1 MKRLTLALGII
12 ITMALTVT
20 AQGVDGIKRNSS
32 YLYGEGGGVTLQAAK
47 EAALA
52 DLIQKISVTVHSD
65 FTSKERE
72 LNQDGNVT
80 SDAEYQSIIRSYS
93 TATLTNIKT
102 IVLKPEPDA
111 SVFLYIAK
119 SEIDRIFE
127 SRVAKAKEFVGN
139 ADEALK
145 NGQIDDALRY
155 YYWSY
160 CLVKSLRYPNEAKIF
175 VDGQE
180 RSLLAW
186 LPTRI
191 DDVMGKVKVQSR
203 RMADNTYEITATYDG
218 RPVRSMDYTYFD
230 GVDNSPVYSILD
242 GKGLVEL
249 RPGMAMDAVQLKLEY
264 EFRGLSRN
272 DSEVEAVVGAMKPAV
287 YRRAYHRVALDS
299 AASPAESTSTD
310 VNGSMQSPLALTNM
324 GTLGTAVMK
333 PVMQALRSGSIEQC
347 RKKFTAEG
355 WEEFSKLM
363 GYGKVT
369 LMDDIHLD
377 YFADGDCVVCRGL
390 PVSCRFNRGRVFNEK
405 LSFYIDSNSK
415 QITHVAM
422 GLGREAMNDVVLGHL
437 DWSEKSRTRI
447 VGFLEDYRTA
457 YATKNLEY
465 LDKVFDD
472 NAVIVLGKRL
482 QVAPQLNKE
491 GYMNNHRVQFTQLTK
506 REFLRNLR
514 RQFQSKDYINLHF
527 SQNRI
532 YQLQKGVER
541 YGIEIK
547 QDYYSSNYGDTGYL
561 TMIFDLTN
569 PDQPVIHVRTWQE
582 QPDPNFGVVSPAD
595 F

>member
-32 YLYGEGGGVTLQAAK
+32 YLYGEGGGATLQAAK

-93 TATLTNIKT
+93 TATLTNVKT

-203 RMADNTYEITATYDG
+203 RTADNTYEITATYDG

-287 YRRAYHRVALDS
+287 YRRAYHRVALDG

-310 VNGSMQSPLALTNM
+310 VNGSMQSPLALTDM

-333 PVMQALRSGSIEQC
+333 PVMQALRSGFLEQC

-561 TMIFDLTN
+561 TLIFDLTN

>member
-52 DLIQKISVTVHSD
+52 DLIRKISVTVHSD

-93 TATLTNIKT
+93 TATLTNVKT

-203 RMADNTYEITATYDG
+203 RTADNTYEITATYDG

-287 YRRAYHRVALDS
+287 YRRAYHRVALDG

-310 VNGSMQSPLALTNM
+310 VNGSMQSPLALTDM

-491 GYMNNHRVQFTQLTK
+491 GYMNNLRVQFTQLTK

-561 TMIFDLTN
+561 TLIFDLTN

>member
-93 TATLTNIKT
+93 TATLTNVKT

-203 RMADNTYEITATYDG
+203 RTADNTYEITATYDG

-287 YRRAYHRVALDS
+287 YRRAYHRVALDG

-310 VNGSMQSPLALTNM
+310 VNGSMQSPLALTDM

-347 RKKFTAEG
+347 RKKFTVEG

-405 LSFYIDSNSK
+405 LSFYIDSNTK

-561 TMIFDLTN
+561 TLIFDLTN

>member
-93 TATLTNIKT
+93 TATLTNVKT

-203 RMADNTYEITATYDG
+203 RTADNTYEITATYDG

-287 YRRAYHRVALDS
+287 YRRAYHRVALDG
-299 AASPAESTSTD
+299 AASPAESTSTG
-310 VNGSMQSPLALTNM
+310 VNGSMQSPLALTDM

-415 QITHVAM
+415 QITHIAM

-561 TMIFDLTN
+561 TLIFDLTN
-569 PDQPVIHVRTWQE
+569 PDQPVIHVRT
-582 QPDPNFGVVSPAD
+582 
-595 F
+595 

>member
-1 MKRLTLALGII
+1 MKRLILALGII

-93 TATLTNIKT
+93 TATLTNVKT

-203 RMADNTYEITATYDG
+203 RTADNTYEITATYDG

-287 YRRAYHRVALDS
+287 YRRAYHRVALDG

-310 VNGSMQSPLALTNM
+310 VNGSMQSPLALTDM

-333 PVMQALRSGSIEQC
+333 PVMQALRSGSIELC

-561 TMIFDLTN
+561 TLIFDLTN

>member
-1 MKRLTLALGII
+1 MKRLILALCII

-93 TATLTNIKT
+93 TATLTNVKT

-203 RMADNTYEITATYDG
+203 RTADNTYEITATYDG

-272 DSEVEAVVGAMKPAV
+272 DSEVEAVVGAIKPAV
-287 YRRAYHRVALDS
+287 YRRAYHRVALDGV
-299 AASPAESTSTD
+299 ASPAESTSTD
-310 VNGSMQSPLALTNM
+310 VNGSMQSPLALTDM

-491 GYMNNHRVQFTQLTK
+491 GYMNNLRVQFTQLTK

-561 TMIFDLTN
+561 TLIFDLTN

>member
-52 DLIQKISVTVHSD
+52 DLIQKISVTAHSD

-93 TATLTNIKT
+93 TATLTNVKT

-203 RMADNTYEITATYDG
+203 RTADNTYEITQPTTADRCGLWT
-218 RPVRSMDYTYFD
+218 
-230 GVDNSPVYSILD
+230 ILIST
-242 GKGLVEL
+242 
-249 RPGMAMDAVQLKLEY
+249 AWTTA
-264 EFRGLSRN
+264 LSTA
-272 DSEVEAVVGAMKPAV
+272 SSTAKAWWSCA
-287 YRRAYHRVALDS
+287 RAWRWTPCS
-299 AASPAESTSTD
+299 
-310 VNGSMQSPLALTNM
+310 
-324 GTLGTAVMK
+324 
-333 PVMQALRSGSIEQC
+333 
-347 RKKFTAEG
+347 
-355 WEEFSKLM
+355 
-363 GYGKVT
+363 
-369 LMDDIHLD
+369 
-377 YFADGDCVVCRGL
+377 
-390 PVSCRFNRGRVFNEK
+390 
-405 LSFYIDSNSK
+405 
-415 QITHVAM
+415 
-422 GLGREAMNDVVLGHL
+422 
-437 DWSEKSRTRI
+437 
-447 VGFLEDYRTA
+447 
-457 YATKNLEY
+457 
-465 LDKVFDD
+465 
-472 NAVIVLGKRL
+472 
-482 QVAPQLNKE
+482 
-491 GYMNNHRVQFTQLTK
+491 
-506 REFLRNLR
+506 
-514 RQFQSKDYINLHF
+514 
-527 SQNRI
+527 
-532 YQLQKGVER
+532 
-541 YGIEIK
+541 
-547 QDYYSSNYGDTGYL
+547 
-561 TMIFDLTN
+561 
-569 PDQPVIHVRTWQE
+569 
-582 QPDPNFGVVSPAD
+582 
-595 F
+595 

>member
-80 SDAEYQSIIRSYS
+80 SDVEYQSIIRSYS
-93 TATLTNIKT
+93 TATLTNVKT

-160 CLVKSLRYPNEAKIF
+160 CLVKSLRYPNEAKIL

-203 RMADNTYEITATYDG
+203 RTADNTYEITATYDG

-287 YRRAYHRVALDS
+287 YRRAYHRVALDG

-310 VNGSMQSPLALTNM
+310 VNGSMQSPLALTDM

-333 PVMQALRSGSIEQC
+333 PVMQALRSGSIVQC

-561 TMIFDLTN
+561 TLIFDLTN

>member
-1 MKRLTLALGII
+1 MKRLILAWGII

-20 AQGVDGIKRNSS
+20 AQGVDGIKRNGS

-93 TATLTNIKT
+93 TATLTNVKT

-203 RMADNTYEITATYDG
+203 RTADNTYEITATYDG

-287 YRRAYHRVALDS
+287 YRRAYHRVALDG

-310 VNGSMQSPLALTNM
+310 VNGSMQSPLALTDM

-347 RKKFTAEG
+347 RQKFTAEG

-422 GLGREAMNDVVLGHL
+422 GLGREAMDDVVLGHL

-561 TMIFDLTN
+561 TLIFDLTN

>member
-93 TATLTNIKT
+93 TATLTNVKT

-203 RMADNTYEITATYDG
+203 RTADNTYEITATYDG

-272 DSEVEAVVGAMKPAV
+272 DSEVEAVVGAIKPAV
-287 YRRAYHRVALDS
+287 YRRAYHRVALDGV
-299 AASPAESTSTD
+299 ASPAESTSTD
-310 VNGSMQSPLALTNM
+310 VNGSMQSPLALTDM

-561 TMIFDLTN
+561 TLIFDLTN

-582 QPDPNFGVVSPAD
+582 QPDSNFGVVSPAD

>member
-20 AQGVDGIKRNSS
+20 AQGVDGIKRNSC

-93 TATLTNIKT
+93 TATLTNVKT
-102 IVLKPEPDA
+102 IVLKPGPDA

-203 RMADNTYEITATYDG
+203 RTADNTYEITATYDG

-287 YRRAYHRVALDS
+287 YRRAYHRVALDG

-310 VNGSMQSPLALTNM
+310 VNGSMQSPLALTDM

-491 GYMNNHRVQFTQLTK
+491 GYMNNLRVQFTQLTK

-561 TMIFDLTN
+561 TLIFDLTN

>member
-12 ITMALTVT
+12 ITMVLTVT

-93 TATLTNIKT
+93 TATLTNVKT

-203 RMADNTYEITATYDG
+203 RTADNTYEITATYDG

-272 DSEVEAVVGAMKPAV
+272 DSEVEAVVGAMNPAV
-287 YRRAYHRVALDS
+287 YRRAYHRVALDG

-310 VNGSMQSPLALTNM
+310 VNGSMQSPLALTDM

-561 TMIFDLTN
+561 TLIFDLTN

>member
-1 MKRLTLALGII
+1 MKRLTLALCII

-93 TATLTNIKT
+93 TATLTNVKT

-203 RMADNTYEITATYDG
+203 RTADNTYEITATYDG

-287 YRRAYHRVALDS
+287 YRRAYHRVALDG
-299 AASPAESTSTD
+299 AASPAESTLTD
-310 VNGSMQSPLALTNM
+310 VNGSMQSPLALTDM

-561 TMIFDLTN
+561 TLIFDLTN

>member
-1 MKRLTLALGII
+1 MKRLTLALGVI
-12 ITMALTVT
+12 ITMALTVM

-93 TATLTNIKT
+93 TATLTNVKT

-203 RMADNTYEITATYDG
+203 RTADNTYEITATYDG

-287 YRRAYHRVALDS
+287 YRRAYHRVALDG

-310 VNGSMQSPLALTNM
+310 VNGSMQSPLALTDM

-561 TMIFDLTN
+561 TLIFDLTN

>member
-1 MKRLTLALGII
+1 MKRLTLALCII

-93 TATLTNIKT
+93 TATLTNVKT

-203 RMADNTYEITATYDG
+203 RTADNTYEITATYDG

-287 YRRAYHRVALDS
+287 YRRAYHRVALDG

-310 VNGSMQSPLALTNM
+310 VNGSMQSPLALTDM

-561 TMIFDLTN
+561 ILIFDLTN

>member
-1 MKRLTLALGII
+1 
-12 ITMALTVT
+12 MALTVT

-93 TATLTNIKT
+93 TATLTNVKT

-203 RMADNTYEITATYDG
+203 RTADNTYEITATYDG

-287 YRRAYHRVALDS
+287 YRRAYHRVALDG

-310 VNGSMQSPLALTNM
+310 VNGSMQSPLALTDM

-347 RKKFTAEG
+347 RQKFTADG

-561 TMIFDLTN
+561 TLIFDLTN

>member
-80 SDAEYQSIIRSYS
+80 SDAEFQSIIRSYS
-93 TATLTNIKT
+93 TATLTNVKT

-203 RMADNTYEITATYDG
+203 RTADNTYEITATYDG

-272 DSEVEAVVGAMKPAV
+272 DSEVEAVVGAMKLAV
-287 YRRAYHRVALDS
+287 YRRAYHRVALDG

-310 VNGSMQSPLALTNM
+310 VNGSMQSPLALTDM

-561 TMIFDLTN
+561 TLIFDLTN